1 MTETITKKKKKI
13 DYELLRKLEDEYDEA
28 VEDAERKERHLIER
42 VHSEYMKADNKA
54 SFFENL
60 SKSDSWYYEK
70 FADYDLKRE
79 RDFQNTGNMQKAH
92 QKRKVQSVVDDL
104 EEMEQEIP
112 ILEVSDELKND
123 TDYVDPAEERRE
135 WVERTKEELLSEEPK
150 TITEDSNF
158 GKYQVTKSMLTKAR
172 DVSKFDFDVS
182 DNYKKI
188 LVHQL
193 KKTIDYLNK
202 LLREIE

>member
-1 MTETITKKKKKI
+1 MSETITKKKKKV

-42 VHSEYMKADNKA
+42 VHSEYLKAENKRD
-54 SFFENL
+54 FFEELHHSNT
-60 SKSDSWYYEK
+60 WYYQK
-70 FADYDLKRE
+70 FKEYDLQTELCSTSEQTKKGHE
-79 RDFQNTGNMQKAH
+79 T
-92 QKRKVQSVVDDL
+92 RKVQSVVDDL
-104 EEMEQEIP
+104 EEMEEEIP
-112 ILEVSDELKND
+112 IIEVDESLKEGV
-123 TDYVDPAEERRE
+123 DYVDPVEERRE

-188 LVHQL
+188 LIHQL

-202 LLREIE
+202 LLGEIE